1 MDGINYL
8 LSAHV
13 LAVLVRLKIDQQ
25 GGYAQRHT

>member
-8 LSAHV
+8 LSVHV
-13 LAVLVRLKIDQQ
+13 LAVLVHLKIHQQ